1 MSVHEGRRARGSGL
15 SSPGGYPTPTPHDS
29 DPWALS
35 CSSLDIE
42 AGPGGNIVV
51 VRLAADVDMLTL
63 PLVWAAVITAL
74 DHDPADL
81 VVDLSGVGF
90 CGVRGFGLLAAIAR
104 ITAAGGI
111 GYTISGL
118 GRHHERGASLSCPP
132 GQQIGRARS
141 AAAAVTA
148 IREDQALRPHPSH
161 VTTSSRHPGSR
172 HRPDKA
178 AALDRSPRRTAD
190 PDGRPPPIARPGHL
204 KQRLLG
210 AVAIVWPSVSDAGDG

>member
-1 MSVHEGRRARGSGL
+1 MSLTQRVYCRSGCPRPRRR
-15 SSPGGYPTPTPHDS
+15 THDS

-90 CGVRGFGLLAAIAR
+90 CGVRGFALLAAIAR

-141 AAAAVTA
+141 ATAAVTA
-148 IREDQALRPHPSH
+148 IREDQALRP
-161 VTTSSRHPGSR
+161 
-172 HRPDKA
+172 
-178 AALDRSPRRTAD
+178 
-190 PDGRPPPIARPGHL
+190 IARPVHL